1 MKHTKKKITPG
12 LNLCCAMAGVLACLA
27 LSSCK
32 KYLEAKPDQ
41 SIATPST
48 PEDLEGILNNYNF
61 VNARYPSAGEIA
73 ADNYYLKT
81 GDYNALLEYQ
91 RNFYT
96 WQKYG
101 KNLGTDYM
109 APYNAIEY
117 ANVILDALPK
127 ISIREESRKRQIEG
141 SALYIRAAYH
151 YALAQLFCGVYRPAR
166 ADKDL
171 GIAVRLTADIAD
183 KPVRTTIANTYIAII
198 ADLQKAIPEL
208 PPLADTK
215 FHVSRCA
222 AYGLLARVYLSMSDF
237 PNAGKYADAALAI
250 YSTLIDLNKVNAN
263 ANVPFP
269 QFHDEVIYDARVA
282 APAALQ
288 QARAKVD
295 TLLYASYAANDL
307 RKAVYY
313 KNNTD
318 GSKAFKGTYSGQ
330 ANGALFTGI
339 ATDELYLIS
348 AEAKARASDISGA
361 LQRLNTL
368 LSKRWKTGTFTP
380 VTGTDAAQVL
390 TRTLEERRKELPF
403 RTLRWTDLRR
413 LNEEPARAILLY
425 RNISGTLYTLKPG
438 DLRYVFQIDE
448 EAVRLSGLEQNP

>member
-1 MKHTKKKITPG
+1 MVSLLTCFT
-12 LNLCCAMAGVLACLA
+12 LN
-27 LSSCK
+27 SCK

-61 VNARYPSAGEIA
+61 INARYPLAGEIA
-73 ADNYYLKT
+73 SDNYYLKP

-101 KNLGTDYM
+101 KLLGTDYM

-127 ISIREESRKRQIEG
+127 ISITDESRKQRIEG

-151 YALAQLFCGVYRPAR
+151 YALAQLFCGVYRPTS

-183 KPVRTTIANTYIAII
+183 KPVRTTVAKTYAAII

-222 AYGLLARVYLSMSDF
+222 AYGLLARVYLSMSDAT
-237 PNAGKYADAALAI
+237 NAGKYADAALAI

-263 ANVPFP
+263 ATVPFP
-269 QFHDEVIYDARVA
+269 QFNDEVIYDARVGA
-282 APAALQ
+282 SGALQ
-288 QARAKVD
+288 QSRARID
-295 TLLYASYAANDL
+295 TVLYAGYAANDL

-348 AEAKARASDISGA
+348 AEAKARTSDVDGA
-361 LQRLNTL
+361 LQRLNAL
-368 LSKRWKTGTFTP
+368 LSKRWKAGTFTP
-380 VTGTDAAQVL
+380 VTGTDATQVL
-390 TRTLEERRKELPF
+390 TSILEERRKELPF

-413 LNEEPARAILLY
+413 LNEEPARATTLY

-448 EAVRLSGLEQNP
+448 DAVRLSGLEQNP